1 MGDGKVYDEVT
12 EVTAKDGEVI
22 LDGPDGVD
30 LKMTPKAAAETGH
43 ELINGAMKAT
53 GQERMKYN
61 PHRAK

>member
-1 MGDGKVYDEVT
+1 MHDGKVYDEVT
-12 EVTAKDGEVI
+12 KVTAKDGEVI

-30 LKMTPKAAAETGH
+30 LKMSPQAAAETGH